1 MEFPLKD
8 HLTTIFQRLTKCPNY
23 EEVTNAQPLIQQ
35 FVIFVYLRK
44 FETIDI
50 DELWCD
56 MLEKVSSN
64 ELRALPPSKDA
75 LQLHVFR
82 STYQAGWIWGNSM
95 SQLTPPKLESWGW
108 RVHDGQLKMRW
119 KSCDTWSD
127 LIKAT
132 STCQC
137 RTKKCQACKCARSR
151 INCLKFCNCGR
162 KCGNI

>member
-50 DELWCD
+50 DELRCD
-56 MLEKVSSN
+56 MFEKSSSN
-64 ELRALPPSKDA
+64 DLRVLPPSKNA

-132 STCQC
+132 TCQC
-137 RTKKCQACKCARSR
+137 RTKKCQACKCA
-151 INCLKFCNCGR
+151 
-162 KCGNI
+162 